1 MNPSRFTT
9 ILFSLV
15 FTVSIIASERH
26 VFRKL
31 DTNDGMSNDNVKSIL
46 KDKAGFLWVGTASGL
61 NRYDGYEF
69 KQYNIKTPENETN
82 DYLDDI
88 WSLQEDAD
96 GNIWVRSNKRYSVFN
111 RDKDIFSVDVSE
123 LLSSYGIDIPEY
135 YCVYVDRGKNLWIL
149 TDDTIHFYNMSEGS
163 HKSVNHS
170 IKFLLDNLDISDD
183 PDYLYILLNTGKIC
197 RIDKSRLQIG
207 YMQPPTE
214 VNRVNHIYADF
225 QHGLWLFSDHDND
238 IYYKKDSGPWDKPSL
253 PSTNL
258 TQSKGIRCILDDKS
272 GHVWIGTD
280 HNGLY
285 VYNQFKATMESFI
298 HDSKISGTLPS
309 NNVSC
314 IYQDDD
320 NTIWFGHNK
329 SGISF
334 CNDSQLQFDNLGLFD
349 ADDITALLLDKRNNL
364 WVGTDGNGLFRKKV
378 GDKSHAEKISSVFN
392 GSIICLDEDST
403 GMIYAGCYGNGL
415 YWINGDDVN
424 HFTTENSPLISDM
437 VWDVQT
443 DKTGNVWIAT
453 LNGTQYFDPKSG
465 RFMSVVASDGP
476 SINSMS
482 LYYDGD
488 DTMYI
493 GTFEGFYKV
502 DIHTKRHEHCFS
514 NYKKTQSFKQGFVS
528 SILKD
533 TSGHLWLGHNR
544 GITVW
549 NTVTDSLYYI
559 DHNYGLCD
567 NMVRTITE
575 DADGHIWVST
585 SNGISIISPKWGNEG
600 NFSYNIRNYTKKHG
614 LKSSFFNSNAVAK
627 MPDGNFIFGTS
638 NGCVTFHPKRIFN
651 SRRNELKVIFT
662 KLYVGAKP
670 ISVDSLY
677 DGRILLKSS
686 LEKTSTLT
694 FDHDDNLITIEFT
707 ACDLT
712 NQYNLEYDYKLE
724 GLDNQWL
731 HTGDN
736 KVTFASIPEGKY
748 RLLVKACLPNGECS
762 ETSGIDIIIRPPFY
776 LSWWA
781 YTIYILFIIGCVYAV
796 YFGVRN
802 KHRQKMDIQK
812 QEFEN
817 EQKAKINE
825 IKFKFFTNISHDLR
839 TPLTLIMVPLQVL
852 MSRAK
857 DETSKKMLNTMHQN
871 ALHLLNLINSLLDL
885 RKLDVGAE
893 SLHCSHNDFIH
904 FVKSTC
910 ASFED
915 YASSRNIKF
924 DLDCSL
930 SELSFDFDIQKVKKI
945 MNNLLS
951 NAFKYTPDGGHI
963 RVSLERNDNF
973 VTISVADTG
982 EGIDDKTKK
991 YIFERFYQG
1000 EQSESKTGSGIGL
1013 HIVSEYVHMHGG
1025 EISVTDNTPQ
1035 GSTFTFSIP
1044 LQNCGPV
1051 TDSVADRTDDE
1062 ATDETTDET
1071 ELQQTDIDNPE
1082 SEKKANILL
1091 VDDNKEY
1098 LDIIASV
1105 LSDEYNVLTADNGE
1119 KALELLDKENINLII
1134 SDVMMPG
1141 IDGMELCRRIKSNIC
1156 WSHIPVILLTAKGA
1170 EESRI
1175 EGLELGADDY
1185 ITKPFNYQLLRL
1197 RIHKF
1202 IELFERNHRMFKNQ
1216 IDVEPSEI
1224 TITSL
1229 DEKLVEK
1236 AIKIVED
1243 HMEDPEFSVE
1253 VLSLE
1258 LALSRGYLYKKLMAI
1273 TGKGPAEFI
1282 RTIRL
1287 KRARQLLAK
1296 SQLQIAEVAYK
1307 CGFNSPKRFAQ
1318 NFRNEF
1324 GMLPSEFLKSQL

>member
-1 MNPSRFTT
+1 MNPYRFTT
-9 ILFSLV
+9 ILFSLI
-15 FTVSIIASERH
+15 FTFSIIASERR

-31 DTNDGMSNDNVKSIL
+31 DTNDGMSNDNVKTIL
-46 KDKAGFLWVGTASGL
+46 KDKTGFLWVGTASGL

-69 KQYNIKTPENETN
+69 KQYNIKAPENETN

-96 GNIWVRSNKRYSVFN
+96 GNIWVKSNKRYSVYN
-111 RDKDIFSVDVSE
+111 RDKDDFSVDVSE
-123 LLSSYGIDIPEY
+123 LLSNYGIDVPEDY
-135 YCVYVDRGKNLWIL
+135 SIYVDRGQNLWIL
-149 TDDTIHFYNMSEGS
+149 TDSIIHFYDISARNL
-163 HKSVNHS
+163 KSINHS
-170 IKFLLDNLDISDD
+170 IKPLLANLDISDD
-183 PDYLYILLNTGKIC
+183 PAYLYILLDAGKIC
-197 RIDKSRLQIG
+197 KIDKSRLQIG
-207 YMQPPTE
+207 YLQTPASI
-214 VNRVNHIYADF
+214 NKVNHIYADF

-238 IYYKKDSGPWDKPSL
+238 IYYKNSESWSKPSL
-253 PSTNL
+253 PSANL

-285 VYNQFKATMESFI
+285 VYNQFKSTMESFI
-298 HDSKISGTLPS
+298 HDSSNSGTLPS

-314 IYQDDD
+314 IYQDAD

-329 SGISF
+329 SGVSF
-334 CNDSQLQFDNLGLFD
+334 CNDNQLQFDNFGLFD
-349 ADDITALLLDKRNNL
+349 TEDITALLIDKCSNL
-364 WVGTDGNGLFRKKV
+364 WVGTDGNGLFKKKV
-378 GDKSHAEKISSVFN
+378 GDKNRAEKVQSVFN

-415 YWINGDDVN
+415 YWINGDNVN
-424 HFTTENSPLISDM
+424 HFNTKNSPLISEM
-437 VWDVQT
+437 VWDVHA

-453 LNGTQYFDPKSG
+453 VNGTQYFDPKSG
-465 RFMSVVASDGP
+465 RFMSVVASNGLP
-476 SINSMS
+476 INSMS

-488 DTMYI
+488 DTMYV
-493 GTFEGFYKV
+493 GTFDGFYKV
-502 DIHTKRHEHCFS
+502 DIHTKRHEHCCS
-514 NYKKTQSFKQGFVS
+514 NYKKTQLLRQGFVS

-533 TSGHLWLGHNR
+533 ASGYLWLGHNR

-549 NTVTDSLYYI
+549 NTDTDSLYYI
-559 DHNYGLCD
+559 DHNDGLCD
-567 NMVRTITE
+567 NMVRAITE

-585 SNGISIISPKWGNEG
+585 SNGVSIISPKWGNDG
-600 NFSYNIRNYTKKHG
+600 KFSNNIRNYTKKHG
-614 LKSSFFNSNAVAK
+614 LKSSFFNTNAVAK

-638 NGCVTFHPKRIFN
+638 NGCVTFYPKKIFN
-651 SRRNELKVIFT
+651 SRQNDLNVIFT
-662 KLYVGAKP
+662 KLYVRAKP

-677 DGRILLKSS
+677 DGRILLKNS
-686 LEKTSTLT
+686 LEKTSSLT
-694 FDHDDNLITIEFT
+694 FDHDDNLITVEFT

-724 GLDNQWL
+724 GLDNNWL

-736 KVTFASIPEGKY
+736 KVTFASIPAGKY
-748 RLLVKACLPNGECS
+748 RLLVRACLPNGECS
-762 ETSGIDIIIRPPFY
+762 DASGIDIVIHPPFY

-781 YTIYILFIIGCVYAV
+781 YAIYILFVIGCFYVICV
-796 YFGVRN
+796 GVRN
-802 KHRQKMDIQK
+802 KHRQKMAIQK

-825 IKFKFFTNISHDLR
+825 IKLKFFTNISHDLR
-839 TPLTLIMVPLQVL
+839 TPLTLIMVPLQIL
-852 MSRAK
+852 MGRIK
-857 DETSKKMLNTMHQN
+857 DDSTKKMLNTMHQN
-871 ALHLLNLINSLLDL
+871 AMHLLNLINSLLDL
-885 RKLDVGAE
+885 RKLEAGAE
-893 SLHCSHNDFIH
+893 NLHYSHNDIIH
-904 FVKSTC
+904 FIKATC

-915 YASSRNIKF
+915 YASSRDIKF
-924 DLDCSL
+924 ELDCSL

-945 MNNLLS
+945 TNNLLS

-963 RVSLERNDNF
+963 LVSLNRNDKF
-973 VTISVADTG
+973 VTISVADSG

-991 YIFERFYQG
+991 HIFERFYQG

-1025 EISVTDNTPQ
+1025 EISVKDNTPQ
-1035 GSTFTFSIP
+1035 GSIFTFSIP
-1044 LQNCGPV
+1044 LQNCGPGTESIV
-1051 TDSVADRTDDE
+1051 DGTDDE
-1062 ATDETTDET
+1062 ATDET
-1071 ELQQTDIDNPE
+1071 ELQQAYINNPE

-1091 VDDNKEY
+1091 VDDNNEY
-1098 LDIIASV
+1098 LDIIAGV

-1119 KALELLDKENINLII
+1119 KALELLDKENINFII

-1202 IELFERNHRMFKNQ
+1202 IELFKRNHKMFNNQ
-1216 IDVEPSEI
+1216 IDVAPSEI

-1236 AIKIVED
+1236 AIRIVED
-1243 HMEDPEFSVE
+1243 NMEDSDFSVE
-1253 VLSLE
+1253 VLSQE

-1282 RTIRL
+1282 RIIRL
-1287 KRARQLLAK
+1287 KRARQLLSN

-1324 GMLPSEFLKSQL
+1324 GMLPSEFIKGLS